1 MKPNTKLQPVLSRI
15 VLTIAALSINA
26 AHAEPINLTQ
36 TSAASPVLNFNQCVE
51 IALKQNFDLVASRA
65 QFEQAQAGLDQA
77 KANRMPKLTASINAM
92 GSNDALNA
100 FGMKLSQRTATFND
114 FGANQFDP
122 NNLNV
127 APTSLNYPGFT
138 TNVNTRLELQIP
150 VYTGGMIT
158 SGIKQAQAY
167 IKAARNGDEAA
178 RQKVIF
184 QVLQAYQG
192 VHSARAYLAVSKQ
205 AETAANSQVGMMEK
219 LLKGG
224 VIVKSDLLSA
234 KVRLQDVRIQRVQA
248 ENAVSNALDQL
259 HLLLGMPL
267 TEPLDVG
274 SSVNVKPTV
283 MTTEALRQTAVAN
296 NPGINALRQQVEA
309 SQASVGV
316 ARAAYKPQ
324 AGLMLRQ
331 DWNDPKLGFSANSY
345 TVGGTLSWT
354 AFDGGV
360 TTAIVARAHAT
371 QDEIAAKLAQ
381 AEANVA
387 YQVED
392 ARRKEDEAEQRL
404 SARQLGR
411 EQAEEATNLVNKRYT
426 NGVATI
432 TEQLAAQAQLDKA
445 RADVVAAEYDVA
457 IQRANLKL
465 ALGQLDADSL

>member
-1 MKPNTKLQPVLSRI
+1 MKPNTKLQPVLSSI
-15 VLTIAALSINA
+15 ALAIAALSINA
-26 AHAEPINLTQ
+26 AYAEPINLTQ
-36 TSAASPVLNFNQCVE
+36 ANTASPVLNFNQCVE
-51 IALKQNFDLVASRA
+51 IALKQNFDLVASHA
-65 QFEQAQAGLDQA
+65 QLEQAQAGLDQA

-114 FGANQFDP
+114 FGLSQYTGVGT
-122 NNLNV
+122 V
-127 APTSLNYPGFT
+127 APDSLNYPGFT
-138 TNVNTRLELQIP
+138 TNVNTRIELQIP
-150 VYTGGMIT
+150 VYTGGMIS
-158 SGIKQAQAY
+158 SGIQQAQAY
-167 IKAARNGDEAA
+167 IKAARNGDAAA

-192 VHSARAYLAVSKQ
+192 VHTARAYLAVSKQ
-205 AETAANSQVGMMEK
+205 AETAADSQVSMMEK
-219 LLKGG
+219 LVKGG

-234 KVRLQDVRIQRVQA
+234 KVRLQDVRVQRAQA
-248 ENAVSNALDQL
+248 ENAVTNALDQL

-345 TVGGTLSWT
+345 TVGGTISWT

-360 TTAIVARAHAT
+360 TTAIVARAHAAK
-371 QDEIAAKLAQ
+371 DEITAKLAQ
-381 AEANVA
+381 AEAGVA

-392 ARRKEDEAEQRL
+392 ARRKQDEAEQRL

-411 EQAEEATNLVNKRYT
+411 EQAEEAANLVNKRYT